1 MNDEISAILN
11 KIYQVNDLSETIE
24 TRQAIMNL
32 KYRR

>member
-1 MNDEISAILN
+1 MDDEILEILN
-11 KIYQVNDLSETIE
+11 KFYQANDLSERIA